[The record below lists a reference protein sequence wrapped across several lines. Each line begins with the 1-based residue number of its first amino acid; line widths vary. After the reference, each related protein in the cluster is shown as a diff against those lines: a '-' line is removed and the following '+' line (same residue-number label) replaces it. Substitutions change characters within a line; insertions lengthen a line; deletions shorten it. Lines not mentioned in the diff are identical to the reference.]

1 MHHLNGKFFNQF
13 FENIGEDKN
22 REGLKETPKRVQE
35 LWKFLYKG
43 YKEDPK
49 VALKSAYFQGV
60 CDEMIVVQNIEFYST
75 CEHHLLPFLGN
86 ISVGYI
92 PKEKIVGIST
102 IAKLIE
108 IYSRRLQIQERLTT
122 QIAETFDE
130 IIEPRGVIVVCE
142 AKHLCMSMQGVQKQ
156 NAIIKT
162 SVLRG
167 LFKKDPKTRAE
178 FMQLLKS

>member
-1 MHHLNGKFFNQF
+1 MENFFNQF

-43 YKEDPK
+43 YKEDPR

-60 CDEMIVVQNIEFYST
+60 CDEMIVAQNIEFYST
-75 CEHHLLPFLGN
+75 CEHHLLPFFGN

-92 PKEKIVGIST
+92 SKEKIVGISA

-108 IYSRRLQIQERLTT
+108 IYSKRLQIQERLTT